1 MKKSHVPVTS
11 VKMTDALASYI
22 PNCEFEFIY
31 FNIKFKLNYH
41 SFPGPNKMMKI
52 KIFEFCFLFCSRF
65 ALTIPL
71 YDFDLSFLKIMQK
84 KKKKTKKNLSWY
96 CKAQGIPVIF
106 YSSKIK

>member
-22 PNCEFEFIY
+22 SNCEFEFIY

-41 SFPGPNKMMKI
+41 SCPGPNKMMKI

-71 YDFDLSFLKIMQK
+71 YYFDLSFHKIMQK
-84 KKKKTKKNLSWY
+84 KKKKKTY
-96 CKAQGIPVIF
+96 HGILKPKVYLLFSIVP
-106 YSSKIK
+106 K